1 MTELHV
7 PPADLIEAI
16 REALHQ
22 ADRLSPD
29 PAIAA
34 EQITYSD
41 AFQHYLGTLR
51 ATDATGN
58 AQDTHEARDPLR
70 VVCTVTV
77 PLSSPQAAADA
88 LSRVP
93 INANVKYDD
102 KPQGILAGIF
112 GVGALTASWTE
123 ER

>member
-34 EQITYSD
+34 EQITYSI

-58 AQDTHEARDPLR
+58 AQDAHEAREAIQVECR
-70 VVCTVTV
+70 VVV
-77 PLSSPQAAADA
+77 PLGGVTRALDVLQRIPISAAVSWNTGKGLVAE
-88 LSRVP
+88 
-93 INANVKYDD
+93 
-102 KPQGILAGIF
+102 
-112 GVGALTASWTE
+112 WTE
-123 ER
+123 PR